1 MTERRLTLLRH
12 GNASAGAVGGDFHRP
27 LDARGRQEV
36 AAAATTIAEFHRP
49 DLIVASNALRTLE
62 TAHVL
67 AAALDYPVASI
78 TLESQLY
85 LADCATLRSRL
96 LALSDEHHHV
106 VLVGHNPGLSE
117 LAHEWLRAADEGDFF
132 TGLGTGGGCSFSFQS
147 DQWRDCTAAVNV
159 RAVLL

>member
-1 MTERRLTLLRH
+1 VTERRLTLLRH

-36 AAAATTIAEFHRP
+36 AAAAMTIADFQRP

-62 TAHVL
+62 TARML

-85 LADCATLRSRL
+85 LADCDTLQSRL
-96 LALSDEHHHV
+96 LELSDEYHHV

-117 LAHEWLRAADEGDFF
+117 LAHEWLRTAGEGEFF
-132 TGLGTGGGCSFSFQS
+132 TGLETGRGCSFSFQS
-147 DQWRDCTAAVNV
+147 DQWRDCTAAVTV
-159 RAVLL
+159 SAVFL